1 MKNLKVGKKLFI
13 SYALILTML
22 IVGCIVSVVDLIKL
36 GDQIEVFYNG
46 PFTVNGSA
54 NIINANFERMQKGV
68 YRAISNSDSA
78 IVDEAV
84 LNAKDSAEKIKE
96 QMPVIK
102 EHFLGDQQ
110 IIERL
115 DTALAKL
122 EPMRETVLL
131 MAKENRNAE
140 AANYMENN
148 NIIVIHE
155 AQKELDK
162 LVESGNAK
170 GEELING
177 LKSNQADAIR
187 TLVLLGGA
195 SVIVSIIFGVYIT
208 RGITRPVETLEKAA
222 RSMARGDLSSV
233 QISYEAGDE
242 LGSLADDMRSLT
254 AILLNVIQDETY
266 LLGEMADGNFDV
278 RSKTEASYVG
288 DFQRLLLSMRAI
300 NSRLSSTLRQMS
312 QAASEVASGSE
323 QLSSEAQIL
332 AQGTM
337 EQAASVEEASH
348 TINDISDQADGNAEK
363 AQEASSKAQKVK
375 SDTEQSSEKMQ
386 DMLCAMSDISRDSIE
401 IRKIVKTIEDI
412 AFQTNILALNAA
424 VEAARAGDQGKGFSA
439 VANEVQHL
447 ANKSSAAAKS
457 TAGLI
462 ENAVRTVE
470 KGKKTAYETAD
481 ILSEVVRGVDS
492 VSGALQ
498 LITEASVRQSDAVK
512 QITESVDMISNVVQ
526 TNSAMAEESAA
537 ASEELSS
544 QAELLNGLASHF
556 KIKTE
561 E

>member
-84 LNAKDSAEKIKE
+84 LNAKDSAENIKE
-96 QMPVIK
+96 QIPVIK

-140 AANYMENN
+140 AADYMENN

-177 LKSNQADAIR
+177 LKSNQANAIR
-187 TLVLLGGA
+187 TLILLGGA

-208 RGITRPVETLEKAA
+208 RGITQPVETLEKAA

-233 QISYEAGDE
+233 RISYEADDE
-242 LGSLADDMRSLT
+242 LGSLAGDMRSMT
-254 AILLNVIQDETY
+254 ATLLNVIQDEIY

-278 RSKTEASYVG
+278 RSKTETSYVG

-332 AQGTM
+332 
-337 EQAASVEEASH
+337 V
-348 TINDISDQADGNAEK
+348 
-363 AQEASSKAQKVK
+363 
-375 SDTEQSSEKMQ
+375 
-386 DMLCAMSDISRDSIE
+386 
-401 IRKIVKTIEDI
+401 
-412 AFQTNILALNAA
+412 
-424 VEAARAGDQGKGFSA
+424 
-439 VANEVQHL
+439 
-447 ANKSSAAAKS
+447 
-457 TAGLI
+457 
-462 ENAVRTVE
+462 
-470 KGKKTAYETAD
+470 
-481 ILSEVVRGVDS
+481 
-492 VSGALQ
+492 
-498 LITEASVRQSDAVK
+498 
-512 QITESVDMISNVVQ
+512 
-526 TNSAMAEESAA
+526 
-537 ASEELSS
+537 
-544 QAELLNGLASHF
+544 
-556 KIKTE
+556 
-561 E
+561 